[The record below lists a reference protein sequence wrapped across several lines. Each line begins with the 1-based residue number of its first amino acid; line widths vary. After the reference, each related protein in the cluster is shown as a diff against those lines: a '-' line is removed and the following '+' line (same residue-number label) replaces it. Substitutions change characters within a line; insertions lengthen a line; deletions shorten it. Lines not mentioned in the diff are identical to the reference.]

1 MPEGRVLKMATQTK
15 LEIKH
20 ISKSFPGVNALS
32 DVTLVLKSGE
42 IHSLVGE
49 NGAGK
54 STLINAI
61 IGQLQPNAGEMA
73 LNGKPY
79 SAGDPNDAMKQGIAF
94 VPQELSMFP
103 QLSVAENIFMGSSLK
118 RESSHKVDWKR
129 LNRAAQQALNM
140 LDVTLT

>member
-54 STLINAI
+54 STLYKRNHRATSTEC
-61 IGQLQPNAGEMA
+61 GR
-73 LNGKPY
+73 NG
-79 SAGDPNDAMKQGIAF
+79 A
-94 VPQELSMFP
+94 
-103 QLSVAENIFMGSSLK
+103 
-118 RESSHKVDWKR
+118 
-129 LNRAAQQALNM
+129 
-140 LDVTLT
+140 